1 MEETILAWASLEIF
15 LWAFLFNLLEGNSS
29 GYPRIEIG
37 LEGVLDCHTE
47 ILCSMEYDIEIPRLR
62 IEKMLVVAEFL
73 QPSSHSVLT
82 DLTYLILEE
91 ILDASKNDA
100 ILGAA
105 IICFEDLE
113 LFLTYRFAC
122 DSVKLLKL

>member
-1 MEETILAWASLEIF
+1 
-15 LWAFLFNLLEGNSS
+15 
-29 GYPRIEIG
+29 
-37 LEGVLDCHTE
+37 
-47 ILCSMEYDIEIPRLR
+47 
-62 IEKMLVVAEFL
+62 MLIIAEFL

-91 ILDASKNDA
+91 ILDATKNDA

-105 IICFEDLE
+105 IIGFENLE
-113 LFLTYRFAC
+113 LFLTYRVAC